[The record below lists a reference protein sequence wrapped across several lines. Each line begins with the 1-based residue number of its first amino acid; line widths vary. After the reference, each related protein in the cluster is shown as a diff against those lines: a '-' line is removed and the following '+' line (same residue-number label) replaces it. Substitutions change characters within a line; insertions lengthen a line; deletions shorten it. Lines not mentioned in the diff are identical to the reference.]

1 MKFDIAIIG
10 GGPGGYTAA
19 EKAAKA
25 GRSVVLFEKEDLGG
39 TCLNRGCMPTKALLH
54 SAETYAAL
62 GHAQD
67 LGVQAQEIHYD
78 FAAMHQRKDQVVATL
93 RQGVEKLMKASKVTV
108 VAGQACIQEA
118 GLVTCQGETYE
129 VGDIIIATGSQV
141 SYPPIPGLR
150 LPGVYNSRDIL
161 EGGGQNFASLV
172 IVGGGV
178 VGVECATLYR
188 CLGCEVTVL
197 EAADHILPF
206 MDREIAQRL
215 TMILKKQ
222 GVKVEA
228 KASVQKIEGTP
239 GAMTVT
245 YTDKKGAEHTV
256 TAQGVLAA
264 AGRKANLEGLF
275 GPDFSLELDR
285 GGIVGDADGRTS
297 VPHVYVIGDA
307 KARNIQ
313 LAHVA
318 SAQGENAVAAILGQK
333 PALDLSVVPSCVYTN
348 PEIASVGL
356 TEEGAK
362 AAGITVK
369 TGKYLTG
376 ANGKCLI
383 EGTESGYVKLV
394 TDQATGRILGAQ
406 IVGYEGVD
414 KRIDVLATAMQMGG
428 KVTDLTE
435 LDLAYAPPYSSAKDP
450 VNMAGFMAEN
460 IEAGLV
466 KQFHW
471 DQVADLPRDGSVTLL
486 DARTPME
493 YSGGCAQ
500 GFVNIP
506 VDELRQRLGEIDP
519 QKPVYVMCQSG
530 LRSYLACRIL
540 AQHGYDC
547 YNFSGGYRFYASVM
561 LDQLAAQSAYPCGVE
576 R

>member
-1 MKFDIAIIG
+1 
-10 GGPGGYTAA
+10 
-19 EKAAKA
+19 
-25 GRSVVLFEKEDLGG
+25 
-39 TCLNRGCMPTKALLH
+39 
-54 SAETYAAL
+54 
-62 GHAQD
+62 
-67 LGVQAQEIHYD
+67 
-78 FAAMHQRKDQVVATL
+78 
-93 RQGVEKLMKASKVTV
+93 
-108 VAGQACIQEA
+108 
-118 GLVTCQGETYE
+118 
-129 VGDIIIATGSQV
+129 
-141 SYPPIPGLR
+141 
-150 LPGVYNSRDIL
+150 
-161 EGGGQNFASLV
+161 
-172 IVGGGV
+172 
-178 VGVECATLYR
+178 
-188 CLGCEVTVL
+188 
-197 EAADHILPF
+197 
-206 MDREIAQRL
+206 
-215 TMILKKQ
+215 MILKKQ

-362 AAGITVK
+362 AAGIPVK

-406 IVGYEGVD
+406 MVCPRATDLVGELTLAIQKG
-414 KRIDVLATAMQMGG
+414 ITAGELATVIHPHPTFSEMLFGA
-428 KVTDLTE
+428 
-435 LDLAYAPPYSSAKDP
+435 
-450 VNMAGFMAEN
+450 AE
-460 IEAGLV
+460 
-466 KQFHW
+466 
-471 DQVADLPRDGSVTLL
+471 S
-486 DARTPME
+486 
-493 YSGGCAQ
+493 
-500 GFVNIP
+500 
-506 VDELRQRLGEIDP
+506 LRPE
-519 QKPVYVMCQSG
+519 
-530 LRSYLACRIL
+530 
-540 AQHGYDC
+540 
-547 YNFSGGYRFYASVM
+547 
-561 LDQLAAQSAYPCGVE
+561 
-576 R
+576 

>member
-54 SAETYAAL
+54 RAETYAAL

-215 TMILKKQ
+215 MDTFTGLKFK
-222 GVKVEA
+222 E
-228 KASVQKIEGTP
+228 
-239 GAMTVT
+239 
-245 YTDKKGAEHTV
+245 
-256 TAQGVLAA
+256 LAW
-264 AGRKANLEGLF
+264 F
-275 GPDFSLELDR
+275 
-285 GGIVGDADGRTS
+285 
-297 VPHVYVIGDA
+297 
-307 KARNIQ
+307 
-313 LAHVA
+313 
-318 SAQGENAVAAILGQK
+318 EN
-333 PALDLSVVPSCVYTN
+333 PR
-348 PEIASVGL
+348 E
-356 TEEGAK
+356 
-362 AAGITVK
+362 K
-369 TGKYLTG
+369 TLK
-376 ANGKCLI
+376 NGKPRARRAKWLPDR
-383 EGTESGYVKLV
+383 EVDLV
-394 TDQATGRILGAQ
+394 YL
-406 IVGYEGVD
+406 
-414 KRIDVLATAMQMGG
+414 
-428 KVTDLTE
+428 
-435 LDLAYAPPYSSAKDP
+435 YSD
-450 VNMAGFMAEN
+450 
-460 IEAGLV
+460 
-466 KQFHW
+466 HY
-471 DQVADLPRDGSVTLL
+471 L
-486 DARTPME
+486 DARDPTPAETDFFTVTRMDAWGV
-493 YSGGCAQ
+493 STWFMCT
-500 GFVNIP
+500 
-506 VDELRQRLGEIDP
+506 P
-519 QKPVYVMCQSG
+519 QAAEK
-530 LRSYLACRIL
+530 LLAMD
-540 AQHGYDC
+540 YD
-547 YNFSGGYRFYASVM
+547 NLVVKETTIVG
-561 LDQLAAQSAYPCGVE
+561 
-576 R
+576 